1 MEDMLLD
8 VAFRGAM
15 MMALAGIAAGL
26 LRHASA
32 AVRHLVWAFGLGGL
46 VALPPLSLALPRW
59 GVPILPTGVGAT
71 GSTPEVTAAG
81 AFDWGTTALT
91 VWSAG
96 FAVVIGTILVGRLRV
111 WWLVRASE
119 PAGGTEWSE
128 LVDEVH
134 RRIGLSRPVRVR
146 ICRRALM
153 PMVWGVTR
161 PVVVLPSTAESWPR
175 PLRRDVLL
183 HELSHVA
190 RHDYA
195 IQLVARLACAIH
207 WFDPLAWI
215 AARRLRIEREQ
226 ACDDH
231 VLRVGASPCDY
242 AENLVAI
249 ARSLRPVGRSAL
261 ALGMADT
268 SRFAARIVA
277 LLDGDRNRRRLTRRL
292 VVPLGLA
299 AGALIVPLATVV
311 PEASVPEGPAA
322 VERARAA
329 PGSPL
334 ARATARAEIALRRDA
349 GAATDAKAP
358 TVVVRM
364 PAIAI
369 RTGPADAPGTAVG
382 PAEPGPRN
390 EHLSGSCDEQ
400 KEGERLASVRS
411 IRLVASSVAS
421 SIETATP

>member
-1 MEDMLLD
+1 MEGMLLD
-8 VAFRGAM
+8 VALRGAM
-15 MMALAGIAAGL
+15 MMALAGIAASL

-71 GSTPEVTAAG
+71 GSIPEVTAAG
-81 AFDWGTTALT
+81 GFDWGTTALT

-96 FAVVIGTILVGRLRV
+96 FAVVIGLILVGRLRV
-111 WWLVRASE
+111 WWLARASE
-119 PAGGTEWSE
+119 PGGTEWSE

-146 ICRRALM
+146 ICDRALM

-215 AARRLRIEREQ
+215 AARRLRIERER

-231 VLRVGASPCDY
+231 VLRVGANPCDY

-277 LLDGDRNRRRLTRRL
+277 LLDGNRNRRRLTRRL

-311 PEASVPEGPAA
+311 PEASVPEGQAA
-322 VERARAA
+322 VENALAVR
-329 PGSPL
+329 GSPL
-334 ARATARAEIALRRDA
+334 ARATARAEIALRRRDA
-349 GAATDAKAP
+349 GAASDAKAP

-369 RTGPADAPGTAVG
+369 RAGPADAPGTAAS
-382 PAEPGPRN
+382 PAESGPRN
-390 EHLSGSCDEQ
+390 EHLSESCDEQ
-400 KEGERLASVRS
+400 KVGGRDRRLNGGSGGSV
-411 IRLVASSVAS
+411 L
-421 SIETATP
+421 